1 MQVSVEHTGSLGR
14 SMTVSIPADEVEE
27 KIQARLKNLAKNA
40 KLAGF
45 RPGKAP
51 LKIID
56 AHYGEQVLQEVA
68 GSLIENSLYE
78 AFSQENLVP
87 AGTPEIEPRAMER
100 GKDIEFTASFD
111 VYPEI
116 TKLDLK
122 GVEVERPVC
131 EISEEDID
139 RTVETMRRQKM
150 SYSSVDRDAREGDQV
165 TVDFK
170 GSIDGEPFA
179 GGEAEDYQLV
189 LGQGQFLEEFENG
202 ILGATPGDQR
212 TVNVAF
218 PDDYHGRD
226 VAGKAVVFEIR
237 VKDVAE
243 PELPEVNEEFVKSFG
258 VEDGNIEAFRR
269 EIADN
274 LARERDERVSRLVR
288 ARVMDALIRENE
300 IEVPEKLVDRE
311 IEAMISM
318 NKSMLE
324 QQGMPTEQ
332 FDPDREQ
339 YRADAEKRVKMGLI
353 LSEIVQKNELKAD
366 QNRVKERVERMAAS
380 YEQPDAFVQWYY
392 SSRERMQQIEATV
405 LEEQVVDMLLEGAD
419 SKETRVTLQELTEQ
433 PAG

>member
-68 GSLIENSLYE
+68 GSLIESSLYE

-87 AGTPEIEPRAMER
+87 AGTPEIEPKAMER

-150 SYSSVDRDAREGDQV
+150 SYSSVDRAAQEGDQV

-179 GGEAEDYQLV
+179 GGEADDYQLV

-202 ILGATPGDQR
+202 ILGATPGEER

-258 VEDGNIEAFRR
+258 IEDGDIEAFRR

-288 ARVMDALIRENE
+288 SRVMDALIRENE

-318 NKSMLE
+318 NKTMLE

-339 YRADAEKRVKMGLI
+339 YRADAERRVKMGLI

-366 QNRVKERVERMAAS
+366 QNRVKERIERMAAS

-392 SSRERMQQIEATV
+392 SSRERMQQVEATV